1 MGKILIKNKELVV
14 PGEAIVEGMDYLPA
28 GHVFREK
35 DKIIANT
42 IGLVSVDNRL
52 VKLIPLTGVYV
63 PKRDDTVIG
72 QVKNITFGGWHIDIG
87 TSNLASLNLRDA
99 SSDFIDKKADLTQ
112 IYNFRDIVV
121 AKISNVTKTGYID
134 LTMKGP
140 GLNKLKNGMVIDV
153 VSSKIPRI
161 IGKQGSMINL
171 IKDKTGCRVT
181 VGQNGKIWV
190 QNEDAL
196 KMKKAIDAIHLVE
209 KDAASEGLT
218 EKVERFLK

>member
-28 GHVFREK
+28 GNVFREK

-63 PKRDDTVIG
+63 PKRDDNVIG
-72 QVKNITFGGWHIDIG
+72 QVKNITFGGWQMDIG
-87 TSNLASLNLRDA
+87 TSNLAALNLRDA
-99 SSDFIDKKADLTQ
+99 SNDFIDKKADLTQ
-112 IYNFRDIVV
+112 IYNYNDIVV
-121 AKISNVTKTGYID
+121 AKISNVTKTGFID
-134 LTMKGP
+134 LTMRGP
-140 GLNKLKNGMVIDV
+140 GLNKLRGGRLIDV
-153 VSSKIPRI
+153 VASKVPRV

-171 IKDKTGCRVT
+171 IKDKTGCRIT
-181 VGQNGKIWV
+181 VGQNGKIYV
-190 QNEDAL
+190 QSEDPV
-196 KMKKAIDAIHLVE
+196 KESKAIEAIKLIE

-218 EKVERFLK
+218 ERVERFLK